1 MKLKKVG
8 GFSIGTLLS
17 RITGLGREVAF
28 AYLFGSSALMDA
40 FRVAFNIPNLLRD
53 FFGEGGMNAA
63 FVPVFSEYHTKKGE
77 ESASEY
83 LSSFLLPLTLILL
96 IVVSLG
102 IIFSPFLISFLAR
115 GFQRDPVQF
124 QAAVTLTRIVFP
136 FLILISLA
144 SVVMGVLMC
153 FDRFFITGIY
163 TVFFNISVIIFSFL
177 LYNKLGIF
185 GAAVGI
191 LAGGIIQLL
200 FLLFFLPK
208 SGIKLKKPR
217 LRHPGVKQSFRLLI
231 PVFLAYASTKINVAV
246 TLFLAS
252 LLPAGNIS
260 HLSYAYRVMQLPLG
274 MFGVAVAVVS
284 LPELSRKA
292 ASKLDQYP
300 YILSSL
306 RAVFLLS
313 IPSAF
318 FLFVVRLPVVRIIY
332 ERGAFLAQDSVQT
345 SAILIFYLLGMPFI
359 AGSKVIGNVYFS
371 RKNTKTPMKIS
382 YVAMIINIILAVIL
396 LNRLAVRGLALA
408 VSISGIIQF
417 VLLIKP
423 YRKVLINLSLFFFHL
438 ILISIIATIP
448 VIYIQKV
455 SGYILSF
462 ILGGLIFVLIFICL
476 GYILKIEEICRLL
489 KNLKNR

>member
-17 RITGLGREVAF
+17 RIAGLGREVAF

-63 FVPVFSEYHTKKGE
+63 FVPIFSEYYSKEGE
-77 ESASEY
+77 KSASEY

-96 IVVSLG
+96 VLVTLG
-102 IIFSPFLISFLAR
+102 IIFSPVLISFLAR
-115 GFQRDPVQF
+115 GFSSNPIQYET
-124 QAAVTLTRIVFP
+124 AVRLTRIMFP

-144 SVVMGVLMC
+144 SVVMGILMC

-163 TVFFNISVIIFSFL
+163 TTFFNISVILFSFL
-177 LYNKLGIF
+177 LYTKFGIY
-185 GAAVGI
+185 AAAIGI
-191 LAGGIIQLL
+191 LAGGVIQLL
-200 FLLFFLPK
+200 FLLFFLPQ
-208 SGIKLKKPR
+208 SGIKLKKPQ
-217 LRHPGVKQSFRLLI
+217 LGHPGVKQSFLLLV
-231 PVFLAYASTKINVAV
+231 PVFFAYAATKINVAV

-260 HLSYAYRVMQLPLG
+260 HLGYAYRIMQLPLG

-300 YILSSL
+300 YILASL

-313 IPSAF
+313 VPSVF
-318 FLFVVRLPVVRIIY
+318 FLFSVRLSVVRIIY
-332 ERGAFLAQDSVQT
+332 EHGAFLIQDSVQT
-345 SAILIFYLLGMPFI
+345 SAILLFYLIGIPFI
-359 AGSKVIGNVYFS
+359 AGNKVIGNVYFS
-371 RKNTKTPMKIS
+371 KKDTKTPMKIS

-396 LNRLAVRGLALA
+396 LNRLGVRGLALA
-408 VSISGIIQF
+408 VSLSGIVQF
-417 VLLIKP
+417 FLLISP
-423 YRKVLINLSLFFFHL
+423 YRKALIDLSLFLLHL
-438 ILISIIATIP
+438 ILISIVAIIP
-448 VIYIQKV
+448 VIYLQKV

-462 ILGGLIFVLIFICL
+462 ILGGVVFVLIFICL

-489 KNLKNR
+489 KKLKNR

>member
-8 GFSIGTLLS
+8 GFSLGTLLS

-40 FRVAFNIPNLLRD
+40 FRVAFNIPTLLRD

-63 FVPVFSEYHTKKGE
+63 FVPVFSEYHSKEGE
-77 ESASEY
+77 KSASEY
-83 LSSFLLPLTLILL
+83 LSSFLLPLTIILI

-115 GFQRDPVQF
+115 GFQRNPVQF
-124 QAAVTLTRIVFP
+124 QAAVRLTRIMFP

-144 SVVMGVLMC
+144 SVVMGILMC

-191 LAGGIIQLL
+191 LAGGVIQLL
-200 FLLFFLPK
+200 FLLFFLTK

-217 LRHPGVKQSFRLLI
+217 LGHPGVKQSFRLLI

-260 HLSYAYRVMQLPLG
+260 NLSYAYRIMQLPLG

-292 ASKLDQYP
+292 ASQLDQYP
-300 YILSSL
+300 YILASL

-313 IPSAF
+313 VPSAF
-318 FLFVVRLPVVRIIY
+318 FLLAVRLSVVRIIY
-332 ERGAFLAQDSVQT
+332 EHGAFLAQDSLQT
-345 SAILIFYLLGMPFI
+345 AAILMFYLLGMPFI

-371 RKNTKTPMKIS
+371 RKDTKTPMKIS
-382 YVAMIINIILAVIL
+382 YVSMIINIMLAVIL
-396 LNRLAVRGLALA
+396 LNRLGARGLALA
-408 VSISGIIQF
+408 VSISGIVQF
-417 VLLIKP
+417 ALLMKP
-423 YRKVLINLSLFFFHL
+423 YRKVLRDAIFFL
-438 ILISIIATIP
+438 LRLVLISVASTIP
-448 VIYIQKV
+448 AIYIGKISGDIV
-455 SGYILSF
+455 SVV
-462 ILGGLIFVLIFICL
+462 LGGLLFVLIFICL
-476 GYILKIEEICRLL
+476 GYILKIEEICRLSKIL
-489 KNLKNR
+489 KNQ

>member
-63 FVPVFSEYHTKKGE
+63 FVPVFSEYHSKKGQ
-77 ESASEY
+77 ESANEY
-83 LSSFLLPLTLILL
+83 LSSFLFPLITILL
-96 IVVSLG
+96 VVVTLG
-102 IIFSPFLISFLAR
+102 IIFSPVLISFLAR
-115 GFQRDPVQF
+115 GFSQNPLQY
-124 QAAVTLTRIVFP
+124 QLAVKLTRIMFP
-136 FLILISLA
+136 FLIFISLA
-144 SVVMGVLMC
+144 SVFIGILMY
-153 FDRFFITGIY
+153 FDRFFVTGIY
-163 TVFFNISVIIFSFL
+163 TVFFNISVILFSLL
-177 LYNKLGIF
+177 LYKKLGIY
-185 GAAVGI
+185 GAATGI
-191 LAGGIIQLL
+191 LAGGVIQLL

-208 SGIKLKKPR
+208 SGIRLKKPR
-217 LRHPGVKQSFRLLI
+217 LRHSGVKQSFLLLI
-231 PVFLAYASTKINVAV
+231 PVFFAYAATRINVAV

-260 HLSYAYRVMQLPLG
+260 HLSYAYRIMQLPLG
-274 MFGVAVAVVS
+274 MFGVAVAAVS

-313 IPSAF
+313 IPSVF
-318 FLFVVRLPVVRIIY
+318 FLFSVRLSVVRIIY
-332 ERGAFLAQDSVQT
+332 EHGAFLIEDSLQT
-345 SAILIFYLLGMPFI
+345 SAILLFYLIGIPFI
-359 AGSKVIGNVYFS
+359 AGNKVIGNVYFS
-371 RKNTKTPMKIS
+371 RKDTRTPMKIS

-396 LNRLAVRGLALA
+396 LNRLGVRGLALA
-408 VSISGIIQF
+408 VSVSGIIQF

-423 YRKVLINLSLFFFHL
+423 YRKVLIDLSLFFFHL
-438 ILISIIATIP
+438 ILVSIIATIP

>member
-63 FVPVFSEYHTKKGE
+63 FVPVFSEYHSKEGE
-77 ESASEY
+77 KSASEY
-83 LSSFLLPLTLILL
+83 LSSFLLPLTLIL
-96 IVVSLG
+96 IVLVTLG
-102 IIFSPFLISFLAR
+102 IIFSPVLISFLAR
-115 GFQRDPVQF
+115 GFSSNPRQYE
-124 QAAVTLTRIVFP
+124 AAVRLTKIMFP
-136 FLILISLA
+136 FLILISIT

-163 TVFFNISVIIFSFL
+163 TTFFNISVILFSFL
-177 LYNKLGIF
+177 LYTKFGIY
-185 GAAVGI
+185 AAAIGI
-191 LAGGIIQLL
+191 LAGGVIQLL
-200 FLLFFLPK
+200 FLLFFLPQ

-217 LRHPGVKQSFRLLI
+217 LGHPGVKQSFFLLI
-231 PVFLAYASTKINVAV
+231 PVFFAYAATKINVAV

-260 HLSYAYRVMQLPLG
+260 HLGYAYRIMQLPLG

-292 ASKLDQYP
+292 ASKLNQDP
-300 YILSSL
+300 YILASL

-313 IPSAF
+313 VPSVS
-318 FLFVVRLPVVRIIY
+318 FLFSVRLSVVRIIY
-332 ERGAFLAQDSVQT
+332 EHGAFLLQDSVQT
-345 SAILIFYLLGMPFI
+345 SAILLFYLIGIPFI
-359 AGSKVIGNVYFS
+359 AGNKVIGNVYFS
-371 RKNTKTPMKIS
+371 RKDTKTPMKIS
-382 YVAMIINIILAVIL
+382 YVAMIINVILAIIF
-396 LNRLAVRGLALA
+396 LNKLGVRGLALA
-408 VSISGIIQF
+408 VSISGIVQF
-417 VLLIKP
+417 VLLIRP
-423 YRKVLINLSLFFFHL
+423 FLRIFTDLSLFL
-438 ILISIIATIP
+438 IRLIFISFIAAIP

-455 SGYILSF
+455 NGYVLSF

-476 GYILKIEEICRLL
+476 GYILKIEEICRIL
-489 KNLKNR
+489 KKSKNQ

>member
-63 FVPVFSEYHTKKGE
+63 FVPVFSEYHTKEGE

-83 LSSFLLPLTLILL
+83 LSSFLLPLTIILV

-124 QAAVTLTRIVFP
+124 RAAVTLTRLMFP

-144 SVVMGVLMC
+144 SVVMGILMC

-163 TVFFNISVIIFSFL
+163 TVFFNISVIAISFL

-191 LAGGIIQLL
+191 LTGGVIQLL

-217 LRHPGVKQSFRLLI
+217 LGHPGVKQSFRLLI

-246 TLFLAS
+246 TFFLAS
-252 LLPAGNIS
+252 LLPVGNIS
-260 HLSYAYRVMQLPLG
+260 NLSYAYRIMQLPLG

-300 YILSSL
+300 YILASL

-313 IPSAF
+313 IPSVF
-318 FLFVVRLPVVRIIY
+318 FLFAVRLPVVRIIY
-332 ERGAFLAQDSVQT
+332 ERGAFLAQDSLQT
-345 SAILIFYLLGMPFI
+345 SSILIFYLLGMPFI

-371 RKNTKTPMKIS
+371 RKDTKTPMKIS
-382 YVAMIINIILAVIL
+382 YLSMIINIMLAIIL
-396 LNRLAVRGLALA
+396 LNVLGARGLALA
-408 VSISGIIQF
+408 VSISGIVQF
-417 VLLIKP
+417 SLLIKP
-423 YRKVLINLSLFFFHL
+423 YWKALTDSILFLIQLFF
-438 ILISIIATIP
+438 ISIMATIP
-448 VIYIQKV
+448 VIYIKKT
-455 SGYILSF
+455 SGDIISILA
-462 ILGGLIFVLIFICL
+462 GGSIFVLIFICL

-489 KNLKNR
+489 KILRNR

>member
-40 FRVAFNIPNLLRD
+40 FRVAFNIPNLFRD

-63 FVPVFSEYHTKKGE
+63 FVPVFSEYHSKEGE
-77 ESASEY
+77 KSASEY
-83 LSSFLLPLTLILL
+83 LSSFLLPLTIILI

-102 IIFSPFLISFLAR
+102 ILFSPFLISFLAR

-124 QAAVTLTRIVFP
+124 RAAVALTRIMFP

-163 TVFFNISVIIFSFL
+163 TVFFNISVIILSFL
-177 LYNKLGIF
+177 LHNKSGIF
-185 GAAVGI
+185 GAAFGI

-217 LRHPGVKQSFRLLI
+217 LKHPGVKQSFHLLI

-252 LLPAGNIS
+252 LLAAGNIS
-260 HLSYAYRVMQLPLG
+260 NLSYAYRIMQLPLG

-300 YILSSL
+300 YILASL

-313 IPSAF
+313 IPSVF
-318 FLFVVRLPVVRIIY
+318 FLFAVRLPVVRIIY
-332 ERGAFLAQDSVQT
+332 QRGAFLAQDSLQT
-345 SAILIFYLLGMPFI
+345 SAILLFYLFGIPFI
-359 AGSKVIGNVYFS
+359 AGSKVISNVYFS
-371 RKNTKTPMKIS
+371 RKDTKTPMKIS
-382 YVAMIINIILAVIL
+382 YISMIINILSAVVL
-396 LNRLAVRGLALA
+396 LNSLGARGLALA

-417 VLLIKP
+417 ALLIKP
-423 YRKVLINLSLFFFHL
+423 YRKALADSLLFFLRLFF
-438 ILISIIATIP
+438 ISAAATTP
-448 VIYIQKV
+448 VIYIEKISNDIV
-455 SGYILSF
+455 SF
-462 ILGGLIFVLIFICL
+462 FFGGLVFVLIFICL

-489 KNLKNR
+489 KILKNR